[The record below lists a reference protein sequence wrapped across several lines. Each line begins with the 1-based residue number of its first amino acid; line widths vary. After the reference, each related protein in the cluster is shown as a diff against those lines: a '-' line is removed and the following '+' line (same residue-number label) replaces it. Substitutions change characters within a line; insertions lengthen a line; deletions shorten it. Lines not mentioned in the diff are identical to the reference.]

1 MEDRENNVLASA
13 GADTTFQV
21 WYQGCTIILAC
32 GVCPYV
38 RSGVRMP
45 PTGDGEEEMVEAADL
60 AEEAAEVDETL
71 KSKTRNVHR
80 MSRRRNSMESTVRS
94 QGRRR
99 ELGHTNQSVSQDLKI
114 SMEMSL
120 LQIRWLAGSDG

>member
-1 MEDRENNVLASA
+1 M
-13 GADTTFQV
+13 TTSTALF
-21 WYQGCTIILAC
+21 
-32 GVCPYV
+32 GVPGGV
-38 RSGVRMP
+38 RSGVRAP

-71 KSKTRNVHR
+71 KSKTRSVDR
-80 MSRRRNSMESTVRS
+80 MSRRRNSMESRVRS